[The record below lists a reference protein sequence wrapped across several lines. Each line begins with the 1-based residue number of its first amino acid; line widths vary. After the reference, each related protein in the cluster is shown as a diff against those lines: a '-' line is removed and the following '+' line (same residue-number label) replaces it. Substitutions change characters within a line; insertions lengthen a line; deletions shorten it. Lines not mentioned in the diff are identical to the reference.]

1 MQLFV
6 GSVICVLLSLSFPG
20 IVSKLENNI
29 TQCGD
34 FFFQGKAPVFPD
46 ILNDSI
52 TQNDSYEIICQ
63 TYKNKSRF
71 ATLYNTTNKIPVF
84 SAYKYTGTYQ
94 TTNRLGQ
101 MGQLWMTESQLEPS
115 GAEMSEPFVKQARN
129 QDYWI
134 KKNVYTCTPGALFPI
149 SHAADNETAESTLTL
164 TNSVPLKDD
173 FREGLWSLVENT
185 TKEDMDINC
194 RDNNNNIVA
203 YVLTGAIAGNN
214 KMNNRV
220 NIPTLVWT
228 AFCCFNKETL
238 YSRGFWAEN
247 KPEKKT
253 EIKLKSLKVV
263 QEYLKK
269 KFGKPVELFSNNCSV
284 NASQL
289 KPILNESQCH
299 NKCHP
304 LLQYVTEFIHYILND
319 IILQGISNMLVS
331 TE

>member
-1 MQLFV
+1 MRLFV
-6 GSVICVLLSLSFPG
+6 GSVICVLLALNFPG

-34 FFFQGKAPVFPD
+34 FFFQGKAPVFPE
-46 ILNDSI
+46 ILNDSV

-71 ATLYNTTNKIPVF
+71 ATLYNTTNKIPIF
-84 SAYKYTGTYQ
+84 SAYKYTYQ

-101 MGQLWMTESQLEPS
+101 MGQLWMTESQLEPL
-115 GAEMSEPFVKQARN
+115 GVEMSEPFVKQARN

-134 KKNVYTCTPGALFPI
+134 KKNIYKYIPGALFPI
-149 SHAADNETAESTLTL
+149 RHAADNETAESTLTL

-173 FREGLWSLVENT
+173 FRKGLWSLVENT

-203 YVLTGAIAGNN
+203 YVLTGAIPGNETLH
-214 KMNNRV
+214 NRV
-220 NIPTLVWT
+220 NIPSLVWT
-228 AFCCFNKETL
+228 AFCCFNRTSL
-238 YSRGFWAEN
+238 YSRGYWAEN
-247 KPEKKT
+247 KPRNET
-253 EIKLKSLKVV
+253 EIDLKSLDDLQKFLRTNLQIEV
-263 QEYLKK
+263 Q
-269 KFGKPVELFSNNCSV
+269 LFNNNCSV

-289 KPILNESQCH
+289 RPILNASECH

-304 LLQYVTEFIHYILND
+304 LLQYVTEFILY
-319 IILQGISNMLVS
+319 ILQGISNMLVS
-331 TE
+331 TK